1 MTNGQLMSTL
11 LKDEWRKEEELILYF
26 IHFNVTLMNTV
37 IPYKDPGNII
47 ACLLQEWIRMLIGG
61 KSGNC
66 EDAHKHQAAN

>member
-1 MTNGQLMSTL
+1 
-11 LKDEWRKEEELILYF
+11 
-26 IHFNVTLMNTV
+26 MNTV

-66 EDAHKHQAAN
+66 EDAHKHQIGRIHWGIFVPRHIALKVNKLWPHG